1 MAKVT
6 WVGLAAFLLA
16 AGVSAQDEKGDG
28 KDLLKRALDKSSQ
41 AGGLRLEGKVDAE
54 SPFEGMGLQLGG
66 MEGSGLTGKFT
77 AVVGGNGTLLVKVEN
92 DKGSYEC
99 FRKKEKIVQRQTWT
113 GKQVQPGDF
122 PHEVSSI
129 LAFSRIAKAVDK
141 SKDLKQAG
149 DAKVGEVECV
159 MVKGTLP
166 ADVIEEEPEA
176 DDAMQGLK
184 FKMWELQ
191 KVEVAFY
198 VGKEDGLVR
207 KMEVKLT
214 KGISSMIKMNMPGG
228 GGGDE
233 EEEDEDDGQGQ
244 PGFGNFAKM
253 KTTRTY
259 TCTIS
264 GYEKDLEVQLPDDVK
279 KYFQE

>member
-1 MAKVT
+1 MTKAW
-6 WVGLAAFLLA
+6 WVGVAALLLA
-16 AGVSAQDEKGDG
+16 AGLSAQDEKGDG
-28 KDLLKRALDKSSQ
+28 KELLKRALEKSSG

-66 MEGSGLTGKFT
+66 MDGSGLTGKFT

-99 FRKKEKIVQRQTWT
+99 FKRKDKIVQRQTWT
-113 GKQVQPGDF
+113 GKQVQAGEF
-122 PHEVSSI
+122 PNEVSSI
-129 LAFSRIAKAVDK
+129 LAFSKLAKSLDK
-141 SKDLKQAG
+141 AKDLKEAG
-149 DAKVGEVECV
+149 EARVGDVECRI
-159 MVKGTLP
+159 VKGTLP
-166 ADVIEEEPEA
+166 NGVIEEEEEA
-176 DDAMQGLK
+176 DDANQAFK

-191 KVEVAFY
+191 KVEATFY
-198 VGKEDGLVR
+198 VGKSDGLVR

-228 GGGDE
+228 GG
-233 EEEDEDDGQGQ
+233 DEDDEDDEDNKGQ
-244 PGFGNFAKM
+244 PGFGNMAKM
-253 KTTRTY
+253 KTSRTY